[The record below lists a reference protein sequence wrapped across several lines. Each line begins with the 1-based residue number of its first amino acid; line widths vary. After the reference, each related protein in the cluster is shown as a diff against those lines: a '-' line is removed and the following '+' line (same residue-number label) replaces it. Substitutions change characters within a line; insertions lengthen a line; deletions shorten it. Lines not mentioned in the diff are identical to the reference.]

1 MDPALK
7 EFLASGKALISDTMS
22 PKPKSEPVKI
32 KKGTVMENVE
42 VRDWDK
48 VLISRCKDEKVPKKD
63 VVEQFKKIIE
73 REEALI

>member
-1 MDPALK
+1 MDPSLK
-7 EFLASGKALISDTMS
+7 EFLSSGKAIITDTMVVKS
-22 PKPKSEPVKI
+22 KPVTQPKSVVQEK
-32 KKGTVMENVE
+32 VE

-63 VVEQFKKIIE
+63 VVIEFKKIIE